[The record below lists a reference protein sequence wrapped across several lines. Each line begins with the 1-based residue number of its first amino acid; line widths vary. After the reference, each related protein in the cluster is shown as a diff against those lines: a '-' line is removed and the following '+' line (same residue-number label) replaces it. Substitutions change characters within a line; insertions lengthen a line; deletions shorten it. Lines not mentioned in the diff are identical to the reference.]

1 MKKQTKIERLHT
13 EAREFLRGFQAMA
26 HYPLPSECTL
36 TEQLA
41 GARNRGELAK
51 ATQDAILRFSEAVV
65 LKKHEDEINE
75 VFNDFTRKGE
85 LI

>member
-1 MKKQTKIERLHT
+1 MKRQTHIEQLHVK
-13 EAREFLRGFQAMA
+13 ARELLRGFQAMA
-26 HYPLPSECTL
+26 HYPLPTNCSL
-36 TEQLA
+36 AEQLA

-51 ATQDAILRFSEAVV
+51 ATQDAILKFSEAVV
-65 LKKHEDEINE
+65 LKKHEDEVNE